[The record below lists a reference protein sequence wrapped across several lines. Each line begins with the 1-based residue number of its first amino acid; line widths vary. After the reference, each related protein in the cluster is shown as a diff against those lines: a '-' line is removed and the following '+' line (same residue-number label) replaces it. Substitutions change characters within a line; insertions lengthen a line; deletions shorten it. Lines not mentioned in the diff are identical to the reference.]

1 MTTRFISKRAVLLLV
16 LTAVVC
22 AVLGA
27 WHWSRTESALGID
40 QNIGYVLLW
49 PLFAGFLIFA
59 AVRARRLERE
69 SMLARDENLWAA
81 ATVHQPPLPWSR
93 PPSADDIELA
103 AYNRYLADLNAR
115 ELRHKLRAAGLDIS
129 TDVDRAP

>member
-1 MTTRFISKRAVLLLV
+1 MATRFLSKRTVLLLV

-22 AVLGA
+22 VVLGG
-27 WHWSRTESALGID
+27 WQWSRTESVLGID

-59 AVRARRLERE
+59 SVRARRLERE
-69 SMLARDENLWAA
+69 SMVAHPENCWAA
-81 ATVHQPPLPWSR
+81 AETVRRR
-93 PPSADDIELA
+93 PMPCPQSADDVELA

-129 TDVDRAP
+129 AADR

>member
-1 MTTRFISKRAVLLLV
+1 MRVATRFLSKRAVLLLV

-22 AVLGA
+22 VVLGG
-27 WHWSRTESALGID
+27 WQWSRTESVLGVD

-49 PLFAGFLIFA
+49 PLFGGFLIFA

-69 SMLARDENLWAA
+69 SMVAHPENCWAA
-81 ATVHQPPLPWSR
+81 AETVRRPQPLSGSR
-93 PPSADDIELA
+93 SADDIELA
-103 AYNRYLADLNAR
+103 AYNRYLAELNAR

-129 TDVDRAP
+129 AADR

>member
-1 MTTRFISKRAVLLLV
+1 MAIRFLSKRTVLLLV

-22 AVLGA
+22 VVLGA
-27 WHWSRTESALGID
+27 WQWSRTESAIGVD

-59 AVRARRLERE
+59 SVRTRRLERE
-69 SMLARDENLWAA
+69 AMVAHPENCWAA
-81 ATVHQPPLPWSR
+81 AEAVSRPRPLPG
-93 PPSADDIELA
+93 PQSADDIELA

-129 TDVDRAP
+129 AADR